1 MTTRSRRLAAA
12 IVVAAGLGV
21 AWQGVR
27 ATQVRPPA
35 LKKLAGPAPKMVPY
49 FEWDPTFPKVPLPNN
64 WIIGTVVG
72 VAVDAQ
78 QHVWIAQRAETLRPD
93 ELERERGNG
102 ECCTRAP
109 HVLEFDYAGNLVQAW
124 GGPSPTKEFDWPT
137 AGEQSPDPFGGG
149 TPNGMHS
156 VFVDSQDRVWL
167 TGTGPGD
174 GQILKFTR
182 QGKFILQFGKG
193 GQGGGM
199 GTRGK
204 ADSNS
209 TSQLNAATGV
219 AEYAPTNEIFISDG
233 YGNRRVVV
241 LDRNTGQYK
250 RHWGAYGNR
259 PDDSTKWT
267 YDANN
272 PNKQFNTPH
281 GIAVSK
287 DGHVYVADRNNSR
300 IQVFTHAGTFVTE
313 RFVEPHAMSGTAF
326 GIAMSSDPGERFLYM
341 PDGRNE
347 KVWIIERKTM
357 DILGSFGCAGHN
369 GGCMTTPHSIAVDAK
384 NNIYIG
390 ETWEGKR
397 VQRFL
402 YKGLRPQL

>member
-1 MTTRSRRLAAA
+1 MTTQSRRLVAA
-12 IVVAAGLGV
+12 ILALAGLGV
-21 AWQGVR
+21 ACQGGQ
-27 ATQVRPPA
+27 APA
-35 LKKLAGPAPKMVPY
+35 DSPEALPKLAGPAPKSVPY

-72 VAVDAQ
+72 VAVDAK
-78 QHVWIAQRAETLRPD
+78 QHVWIAHRAETLRPD
-93 ELERERGNG
+93 ELERERGRG

-109 HVLEFDYAGNLVQAW
+109 HVIEFDYDGNLVQAW
-124 GGPSPTKEFDWPT
+124 GGPDPEKKYDWPT
-137 AGEQSPDPFGGG
+137 AGGQSPDPYGGG
-149 TPNGMHS
+149 SPNGMHS
-156 VFVDSQDRVWL
+156 VFVDDKDNVWL
-167 TGTGPGD
+167 TATGPGD

-182 QGKFILQFGKG
+182 DGKFLLQFGKTG
-193 GQGGGM
+193 LD
-199 GTRGK
+199 RRVPH
-204 ADSNS
+204 SND
-209 TSQLNAATGV
+209 TDTLNAATGV
-219 AEYAPTNEIFISDG
+219 AQYVPSNEMFISDG

-241 LDRNTGQYK
+241 LDAATGAYK
-250 RHWGAYGNR
+250 RHWGGYGNK
-259 PDDSTKWT
+259 PDDTTRWA

-300 IQVFTHAGTFVTE
+300 IQVFKVDGTYVTE

-326 GIAMSSDPGERFLYM
+326 GIALSSDPEEKFLYM

-347 KVWIIERKTM
+347 KVWILDRASM
-357 DILGSFGCAGHN
+357 DILSSFGCPGHA
-369 GGCMTTPHSIAVDAK
+369 GGCMTTPHSIAVDGK

-402 YKGLRPQL
+402 YKGMREQL